1 MYYEENKIAPYS
13 SSDVGAINTK
23 TKLDLTKLFCSWN
36 FTAPLFDSKVNRR
49 NNQYKYNRQTT
60 DFYR

>member
-23 TKLDLTKLFCSWN
+23 TKLDLT
-36 FTAPLFDSKVNRR
+36 APLFDSKVNRR